1 MPAGAPRP
9 FENTVNTFGQNQTE
23 QSYGVG
29 SENQN
34 QTFGQENNH
43 STQWGL
49 NNAPLEQNNNN
60 TLSSNLFG
68 NNNLFNQ
75 NQSVWNK
82 NQYQTL
88 APSRYNLKDLTDR
101 LQQYQNNAL
110 GNSNSSLNS
119 GLNNG
124 SIFSPNN
131 MQSLNLNAS
140 SALYPQQNSFSTY
153 SQPYQLA
160 QNTTPNMVSD
170 VGNISSGNFSPEV
183 LKERMLPVI
192 KDKEKPL
199 DYIYIDTTWNKT
211 TGAGANVDDW
221 DTFNQINWMVN
232 GRPATEAEKRAAFDY
247 FDSITSKG
255 KQNVDEK
262 GNLIKKNNNKADA
275 YRNKSQLRI
284 SFNEIDRL
292 LRNHITEDI
301 KYLQK
306 EFPDFASYPPEL
318 QNVLLD
324 IKFNTGNVSQENW
337 PKLRKAIAEKNL
349 FGKDGIIYNVH
360 RKDVGE
366 DRNYWTEQQIRNIKS
381 W

>member
-1 MPAGAPRP
+1 MGYVADGKKVD
-9 FENTVNTFGQNQTE
+9 T
-23 QSYGVG
+23 YGVDHSG
-29 SENQN
+29 FSTKDEIEYQMARQKRENSLIEGYNN
-34 QTFGQENNH
+34 QGITKDYPQYGTNFWGKADNNY
-43 STQWGL
+43 G
-49 NNAPLEQNNNN
+49 
-60 TLSSNLFG
+60 F
-68 NNNLFNQ
+68 
-75 NQSVWNK
+75 
-82 NQYQTL
+82 
-88 APSRYNLKDLTDR
+88 
-101 LQQYQNNAL
+101 
-110 GNSNSSLNS
+110 GNSNIAENIK
-119 GLNNG
+119 NKQNQD
-124 SIFSPNN
+124 I
-131 MQSLNLNAS
+131 S
-140 SALYPQQNSFSTY
+140 SALYPNQIGNDAASY
-153 SQPYQLA
+153 KLA
-160 QNTTPNMVSD
+160 QNNQANMVSD
-170 VGNISSGNFSPEV
+170 MSNASADKFSAEA

-192 KDKEKPL
+192 RNMEKPL

-232 GRPATEAEKRAAFDY
+232 GRQATEAEKRAVFNLFQNEINQGRPNKD
-247 FDSITSKG
+247 SKG
-255 KQNVDEK
+255 D
-262 GNLIKKNNNKADA
+262 IIKNNKKASSYID
-275 YRNKSQLRI
+275 YSQFRLAKG
-284 SFNEIDRL
+284 ETDRL

-349 FGKDGIIYNVH
+349 FGDEGIIDNVH

>member
-1 MPAGAPRP
+1 M
-9 FENTVNTFGQNQTE
+9 
-23 QSYGVG
+23 
-29 SENQN
+29 
-34 QTFGQENNH
+34 
-43 STQWGL
+43 
-49 NNAPLEQNNNN
+49 
-60 TLSSNLFG
+60 
-68 NNNLFNQ
+68 FNQ

-82 NQYQTL
+82 NQYQTP
-88 APSRYNLKDLTDR
+88 ASSRYNLKDLIDR

-110 GNSNSSLNS
+110 ENSNSSLNL
-119 GLNNG
+119 GLNNS

-160 QNTTPNMVSD
+160 QNSLPNSGSD
-170 VGNISSGNFSPEV
+170 VGNMSTGNFSPEV

-192 KDKEKPL
+192 RNMEEPL

-232 GRPATEAEKRAAFDY
+232 GRPATEAEKRAVFNIFQNEINQARQNR
-247 FDSITSKG
+247 DS
-255 KQNVDEK
+255 D
-262 GNLIKKNNNKADA
+262 GNIIKNNKKASSYID
-275 YRNKSQLRI
+275 YSQFRLAKG
-284 SFNEIDRL
+284 EVDRL

-306 EFPDFASYPPEL
+306 EFPGFASYPPEL

>member
-1 MPAGAPRP
+1 
-9 FENTVNTFGQNQTE
+9 
-23 QSYGVG
+23 
-29 SENQN
+29 
-34 QTFGQENNH
+34 
-43 STQWGL
+43 
-49 NNAPLEQNNNN
+49 
-60 TLSSNLFG
+60 
-68 NNNLFNQ
+68 
-75 NQSVWNK
+75 
-82 NQYQTL
+82 
-88 APSRYNLKDLTDR
+88 
-101 LQQYQNNAL
+101 
-110 GNSNSSLNS
+110 
-119 GLNNG
+119 
-124 SIFSPNN
+124 
-131 MQSLNLNAS
+131 MQSLNFNAS

-160 QNTTPNMVSD
+160 QNFLPNSRSD
-170 VGNISSGNFSPEV
+170 VGNISSGNFYPEV

-221 DTFNQINWMVN
+221 NTFNQVNWMVN

-292 LRNHITEDI
+292 LRNHLAQDI

-366 DRNYWTEQQIRNIKS
+366 DRNYWAEQQIRNIKS

>member
-1 MPAGAPRP
+1 
-9 FENTVNTFGQNQTE
+9 
-23 QSYGVG
+23 
-29 SENQN
+29 
-34 QTFGQENNH
+34 
-43 STQWGL
+43 
-49 NNAPLEQNNNN
+49 
-60 TLSSNLFG
+60 
-68 NNNLFNQ
+68 
-75 NQSVWNK
+75 
-82 NQYQTL
+82 
-88 APSRYNLKDLTDR
+88 
-101 LQQYQNNAL
+101 
-110 GNSNSSLNS
+110 
-119 GLNNG
+119 
-124 SIFSPNN
+124 

-140 SALYPQQNSFSTY
+140 SALYPQQNSFNTY

-160 QNTTPNMVSD
+160 QNSLPNSGSD
-170 VGNISSGNFSPEV
+170 VGNMSTGNFSPEV

-192 KDKEKPL
+192 RNMEEPL

-232 GRPATEAEKRAAFDY
+232 GRPATEAEKRAVFNIFQNEINQARQNR
-247 FDSITSKG
+247 DS
-255 KQNVDEK
+255 E
-262 GNLIKKNNNKADA
+262 GNIIKNNKKASSYID
-275 YRNKSQLRI
+275 YSQFRLAKG
-284 SFNEIDRL
+284 EVDRL

-349 FGKDGIIYNVH
+349 FGKEGIIYNVH
-360 RKDVGE
+360 RKDV
-366 DRNYWTEQQIRNIKS
+366 DLKRNNWTEQQIRNIKS

>member
-1 MPAGAPRP
+1 
-9 FENTVNTFGQNQTE
+9 
-23 QSYGVG
+23 
-29 SENQN
+29 
-34 QTFGQENNH
+34 
-43 STQWGL
+43 
-49 NNAPLEQNNNN
+49 
-60 TLSSNLFG
+60 
-68 NNNLFNQ
+68 
-75 NQSVWNK
+75 
-82 NQYQTL
+82 
-88 APSRYNLKDLTDR
+88 
-101 LQQYQNNAL
+101 
-110 GNSNSSLNS
+110 
-119 GLNNG
+119 
-124 SIFSPNN
+124 

-160 QNTTPNMVSD
+160 QNSLPNSGSD
-170 VGNISSGNFSPEV
+170 VGNMSTGNFSPEV

-192 KDKEKPL
+192 RNMEKPL

-221 DTFNQINWMVN
+221 DTFNQINWEIN
-232 GRPATEAEKRAAFDY
+232 GRPATEAEKRAVFNI
-247 FDSITSKG
+247 FQNEINQGRQNRDS
-255 KQNVDEK
+255 E
-262 GNLIKKNNNKADA
+262 GNIIKNNKKASS
-275 YRNKSQLRI
+275 YIGYSQLQLAKG
-284 SFNEIDRL
+284 EIDRL

-366 DRNYWTEQQIRNIKS
+366 DRNYWTKQQIRNIKS